1 MVWKGNRRTRKQRG
15 AGWAYTGE
23 TLAGVNNYGQINT
36 PIGDCR
42 AAQPP
47 GFIAPPYN
55 ARGLPGMAGGRRRV
69 DESVIEAP
77 EGSDSIQTTQDMMD
91 EQIVTPQAGGRY
103 TFDLA
108 SPVPG
113 AAAPWAGGIPP
124 VQRIA
129 CEGSTPNPL
138 NMGPHTPSTAP
149 PAPSGTDFFT
159 KGGVMSGAG
168 RRNRKNRKN
177 RRNTRRRQYGG
188 GLGTDNL
195 AYYAPT
201 AGYANVPSLGSGA
214 PERFVDSVGAP
225 VLLQKPYDAQAWNP
239 ACVKTGGRRRRNTR
253 RGNRKNRRNTRRRR

>member
-15 AGWAYTGE
+15 AGWAFTGE

-42 AAQPP
+42 AATPP

-55 ARGLPGMAGGRRRV
+55 GRGLPGMAGGRRRNNDGV
-69 DESVIEAP
+69 EAA
-77 EGSDSIQTTQDMMD
+77 EGSDMIMNDANDVMD
-91 EQIVTPQAGGRY
+91 QEMNVQAGGRY
-103 TFDLA
+103 TFDLS
-108 SPVPG
+108 SPVPD

-138 NMGPHTPSTAP
+138 NAGPHTPSTAP

-159 KGGVMSGAG
+159 KNGVMSGAG

-177 RRNTRRRQYGG
+177 RRGTRRQRGG

-201 AGYANVPSLGSGA
+201 AGYANVPSLGAGA

-253 RGNRKNRRNTRRRR
+253 RSNRKNRRNTRRRR